1 MYKVIVRFSDLK
13 DGNHVYQPG
22 DEYPRAGL
30 QVEAERI
37 RELASDRNRR
47 KTPLIREVT
56 ERRRKKNVD
65 ADLSRTA
72 ELV

>member
-1 MYKVIVRFSDLK
+1 MYKVIVRFCDLQ

-30 QVEAERI
+30 QVDVERLQ
-37 RELASDRNRR
+37 ELSSDKNRR
-47 KTPLIREVT
+47 KTPLIKEVA
-56 ERRRKKNVD
+56 ERRRRKNAD

>member
-1 MYKVIVRFSDLK
+1 MYKVIVRFCDLQ

-37 RELASDRNRR
+37 QELASDRNRR
-47 KTPLIREVT
+47 KTPLIKEVA
-56 ERRRKKNVD
+56 ERRRRKNVD
-65 ADLSRTA
+65 AGVPGAT

>member
-1 MYKVIVRFSDLK
+1 MYKVIVRFCDLQ
-13 DGNHVYQPG
+13 DNNHVYQPG

-30 QVEAERI
+30 QASAERLE
-37 RELASDRNRR
+37 ELSSDKNRR
-47 KTPLIREVT
+47 KTPLIEVT
-56 ERRRKKNVD
+56 ERRRRKNAD